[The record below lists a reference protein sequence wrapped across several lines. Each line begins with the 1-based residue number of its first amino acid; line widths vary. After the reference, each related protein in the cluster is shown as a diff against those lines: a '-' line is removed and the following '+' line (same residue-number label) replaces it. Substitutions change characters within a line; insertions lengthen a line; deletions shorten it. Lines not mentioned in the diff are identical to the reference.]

1 MKMGDEDMKKIFE
14 APRITLV
21 SVSVSDVLGASAEAT
36 PAFENQL
43 ELWDMSID
51 IVS

>member
-1 MKMGDEDMKKIFE
+1 MKKGDEDMKKIFE

-43 ELWDMSID
+43 NQWDES
-51 IVS
+51 VGN